1 MTVVVNGEA
10 IEAAEIEAEMERLR
24 PDYDAHVREVNE
36 AAGEDGEKQLRE
48 WATENLIE
56 RAVVMQAARALT
68 TEIPQEQ
75 IDGVYEQVKEQAGED
90 VTAEEVK
97 ADIELRMRVDH
108 LMAEGVG
115 EVAEPTEEDLK
126 AFYEANA
133 AEMMIPEQV
142 HAAHIVKHVNAY
154 IGKEEAYKAIL
165 DVKMALDQGA
175 QFDELASQHSDCP
188 DSAGDLGT
196 FGRGQMVQEFE
207 DVVFQM
213 DAGQVSDIFLTE
225 FGYHIAK
232 VHDRVESHPIPF
244 DEVKDRI
251 AEELLERR
259 REEAVETFIDSL
271 KAKATVEGAGE

>member
-1 MTVVVNGEA
+1 MSVVFIGEA
-10 IEAAEIEAEMERLR
+10 IDPAVIDGEMERLR
-24 PDYDAHVREVNE
+24 SDYDAHVREVNE

-56 RAVVMQAARALT
+56 RAVVMQAARALPM
-68 TEIPQEQ
+68 EVPQAE
-75 IDGVYEQVKEQAGED
+75 IDGVYEQVREQAPED

-97 ADIELRMRVDH
+97 VDIELRMRVDH

-115 EVAEPTEEDLK
+115 EVADPTEEDLK
-126 AFYEANA
+126 AFYDENA
-133 AEMMIPEQV
+133 AEMMIPDQV

-251 AEELLERR
+251 AEELLDRR